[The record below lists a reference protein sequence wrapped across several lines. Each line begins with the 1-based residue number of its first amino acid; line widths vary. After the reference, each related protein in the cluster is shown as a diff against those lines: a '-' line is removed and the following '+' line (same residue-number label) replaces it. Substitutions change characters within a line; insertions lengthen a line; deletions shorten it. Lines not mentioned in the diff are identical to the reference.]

1 MSKTRVLFIINSYS
15 AGGGAESLLTQI
27 VNNLDRDRYEIGIFE
42 IIHFEGIKKEPTR
55 KDVKIYPY
63 FTLADAPDRKQ
74 RMYYVYHEWNKV
86 INEYIPQDYDLY
98 VSFNYLKPTFLLPE
112 HKKCIAWIHGD
123 IYNLLNNDKQ
133 EERELQRL
141 SFGKADKIV
150 AISNH
155 TYQSIID
162 LYPEYKGKTT
172 IIYNGINIRNI
183 REKARQHTDIHLISP
198 SIISVGR
205 LDANKDPIRLLKIF
219 NEVLK
224 KNPLVHLYYMGY
236 GSLKDDIVKMAKNLG
251 ISEHVD
257 LLGYIDNPFPILK
270 QADVMAMFSKSEGF
284 PMALLESV
292 SLGVPFVASDIG
304 GAWELS
310 DNGKA
315 GRVVNDNAGAV
326 IEILSYLKKS
336 KEISSNG
343 CVQTINKFDF
353 GHYIKQIEELFKKVL
368 DK

>member
-55 KDVKIYPY
+55 NDVKIYPY

-310 DNGKA
+310 DS
-315 GRVVNDNAGAV
+315 GRVGIVVTSNDEAV
-326 IEILSYLKKS
+326 LALSKLINVGKHEKKNF
-336 KEISSNG
+336 KY
-343 CVQTINKFDF
+343 INRFDIRD
-353 GHYIKQIEELFKKVL
+353 YIQQIEMMFDSVVK
-368 DK
+368 